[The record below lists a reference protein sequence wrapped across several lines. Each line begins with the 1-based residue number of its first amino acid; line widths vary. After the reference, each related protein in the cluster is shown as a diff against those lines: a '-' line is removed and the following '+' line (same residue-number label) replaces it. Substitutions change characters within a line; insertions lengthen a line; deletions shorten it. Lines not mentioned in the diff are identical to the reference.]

1 MGKSILNSPKPYMN
15 KKALRGKDKLTKV
28 GPLLGT
34 NKQKLPTKKFVGC
47 SVEKIEAALLEAFK
61 EFEGED

>member
-1 MGKSILNSPKPYMN
+1 MN